1 MKHTNGW
8 RLTNQQ
14 DQKASHAAGRA
25 GEYMAMARLSLAGHT
40 ATLAQA
46 ALHDAYIQTDT
57 QKLLTLQVKTAT
69 YRRFHCYQFYT
80 KMVDVRNRSDIY
92 AFVSIDLE
100 NDFEKIFW
108 CRGDDPIIRPSSTH
122 IRFEDFSE
130 KTMAKVLSSFD

>member
-1 MKHTNGW
+1 
-8 RLTNQQ
+8 
-14 DQKASHAAGRA
+14 
-25 GEYMAMARLSLAGHT
+25 MAMARLSLAGHT

-108 CRGDDPIIRPSSTH
+108 CRGDDPMIRPSSTH
-122 IRFEDFSE
+122 IRFEGFSE